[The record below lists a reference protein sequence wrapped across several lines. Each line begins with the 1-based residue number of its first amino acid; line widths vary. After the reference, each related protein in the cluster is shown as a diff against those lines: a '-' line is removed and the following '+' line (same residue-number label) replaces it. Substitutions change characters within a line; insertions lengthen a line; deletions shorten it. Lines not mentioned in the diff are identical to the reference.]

1 MYFYEKQGDKNFG
14 SFRTKEISGCC
25 AAVILTA
32 FYLFVLTKVG
42 AVIYFQGF
50 YSLYTGCWSV
60 YKF

>member
-1 MYFYEKQGDKNFG
+1 MYFYEKQGDKNLG

-42 AVIYFQGF
+42 AVIYF
-50 YSLYTGCWSV
+50 
-60 YKF
+60 